1 MALSLRFHCQV
12 MSNFAKL
19 LEILTLNVN
28 DDNSKKLGTISF
40 EDTNLEDTIPI
51 ETLEKKIHA
60 ENLLNFK
67 DGVTAAISNSGR
79 IRTVKNISSSYHLN
93 IARNEK
99 NRNILECKYKSFTWY
114 NVRYLNVTVAC
125 GTGISFGFFSE
136 IKKKLN
142 LKEKK
147 KVTGKSFVS

>member
-1 MALSLRFHCQV
+1 MMTTQ
-12 MSNFAKL
+12 
-19 LEILTLNVN
+19 
-28 DDNSKKLGTISF
+28 KKLGTISF
-40 EDTNLEDTIPI
+40 EETNLEDTITI

-67 DGVTAAISNSGR
+67 DGVTAAISNGGR

-93 IARNEK
+93 IAHNEK
-99 NRNILECKYKSFTWY
+99 NRNILECKCKSFTWY